1 MKSIKEKLEIE
12 YLKSLTYTEINEKMN
27 MLNDQ
32 ITQLKDKLQL
42 LQSRVSK
49 SFAVG
54 ESIKVDRCIYG
65 HEFELG
71 QVRIIKLN
79 IILWKKK

>member
-32 ITQLKDKLQL
+32 INQLKDQLQL
-42 LQSRVSK
+42 LQSRV
-49 SFAVG
+49 V
-54 ESIKVDRCIYG
+54 ESVCIDDVIDYRNCQLPKG
-65 HEFELG
+65 SCDLC
-71 QVRIIKLN
+71 R
-79 IILWKKK
+79 W

>member
-32 ITQLKDKLQL
+32 INQLKDQLQL
-42 LQSRVSK
+42 LQSRV
-49 SFAVG
+49 VG
-54 ESIKVDRCIYG
+54 ECVIHSTDWHGKCFVCDK
-65 HEFELG
+65 
-71 QVRIIKLN
+71 QVFTRKDD
-79 IILWKKK
+79 